1 MPQAAEPYGAN
12 GTRSRYRRA
21 AALSRQLVACPA
33 VLGWSCCKA
42 TNSENTAVKRVGRCN
57 ARPASQQQSRLGILK
72 SGQLYK
78 DSNMEQQANQPRGEC
93 MTAEEWR
100 KTHRDFKATIRGQ
113 RYVLRWTDKGT
124 GLVPVTIIKE
134 QGR

>member
-1 MPQAAEPYGAN
+1 
-12 GTRSRYRRA
+12 
-21 AALSRQLVACPA
+21 
-33 VLGWSCCKA
+33 
-42 TNSENTAVKRVGRCN
+42 
-57 ARPASQQQSRLGILK
+57 
-72 SGQLYK
+72 
-78 DSNMEQQANQPRGEC
+78 MEQQANQPRGEC

-100 KTHRDFKATIRGQ
+100 KTHRDFKTTIRGQ